1 MNINLILENLTLFSS
16 SPDRVESLRK
26 LIYKLATSGA
36 LSDRKSNEKKAD
48 FKATVGESEIP
59 NNWIWCE
66 LQEIA
71 IFGGRGSIKP
81 ELIPED
87 SWLLD
92 LEDIEKVSS
101 KLLVRT
107 RARDR
112 RTTSNKAIFKEGDVL
127 YGKLRPYLDKVLVAD
142 MSGYCTTEIVAIQ
155 PHDGLDPRWLR
166 ICLKRPEFI
175 SKVTELSYGT
185 KMPRLGTDDAK
196 KSLHPIPPLEEQRRI
211 VAEVEKLLE
220 LCDQIEDAN
229 KYAQLININIRK
241 SAVDAISIAQTP
253 EELQVAWQRIQDNW
267 EVIAVTPEAT
277 DSMKTLILDLAVRGD
292 LVTVDSPKVVE
303 SIEWTSSQL
312 KLDDSKIWSLPTLHK
327 ERKMGWNRI
336 PLAKLGFW
344 GSGGTPTSSRKDYYQ
359 NGTIPWA
366 VIGDMN
372 DEVMTT
378 TEARITEKA
387 LSESSS
393 KLIPVGAILI
403 AMYAT
408 SIGKTALTGIECC
421 SNQAIAHCVVD
432 AEIVSKEY
440 FFIIAKSLKR
450 HLIRKGRGAAQSNI
464 SQSVLKHLIIDLPPL
479 AEQALIVERVEALM
493 ELCDRLNLS
502 LQESEVLAEKFSR
515 SVVSA
520 SA

>member
-1 MNINLILENLTLFSS
+1 
-16 SPDRVESLRK
+16 
-26 LIYKLATSGA
+26 
-36 LSDRKSNEKKAD
+36 
-48 FKATVGESEIP
+48 VGESEIP
-59 NNWIWCE
+59 NNWMWCE

-196 KSLHPIPPLEEQRRI
+196 KSLHPIPPLEEQIRI

-229 KYAQLININIRK
+229 KSAQLININTRK

-253 EELQVAWQRIQDNW
+253 EELQIAWQRIQDNW
-267 EVIAVTPEAT
+267 EVLTGT
-277 DSMKTLILDLAVRGD
+277 SDSVESIRLLVHDLATRGVLSGEEIFEVVELKDIAQINYGYTESAKRTEVGPKFLRITDIQLGKVDWDTVPYCPISSAEEEKHLLKDGD
-292 LVTVDSPKVVE
+292 LVFARTGATTGKSFLLNNPPRSVCASYLIRVRPDVKKVLPEYLYLYFQSGQYWVDVKSGM
-303 SIEWTSSQL
+303 SGTAQ
-312 KLDDSKIWSLPTLHK
+312 
-327 ERKMGWNRI
+327 G
-336 PLAKLGFW
+336 GF
-344 GSGGTPTSSRKDYYQ
+344 
-359 NGTIPWA
+359 N
-366 VIGDMN
+366 
-372 DEVMTT
+372 
-378 TEARITEKA
+378 
-387 LSESSS
+387 SS
-393 KLIPVGAILI
+393 KLGSLAIRIPDL
-403 AMYAT
+403 AT
-408 SIGKTALTGIECC
+408 QAKIIKKTNELLQVCEDLGR
-421 SNQAIAHCVVD
+421 
-432 AEIVSKEY
+432 
-440 FFIIAKSLKR
+440 SLLR
-450 HLIRKGRGAAQSNI
+450 QQI
-464 SQSVLKHLIIDLPPL
+464 
-479 AEQALIVERVEALM
+479 
-493 ELCDRLNLS
+493 
-502 LQESEVLAEKFSR
+502 LAEKFAR
-515 SVVSA
+515 SVVSI

>member
-36 LSDRKSNEKKAD
+36 LSDRKSNEKKPD

-59 NNWIWCE
+59 NNWTWCE

-211 VAEVEKLLE
+211 VTEVEKLLE

-229 KYAQLININIRK
+229 KYAQLININTRK
-241 SAVDAISIAQTP
+241 SAIDAISIAQTP
-253 EELQVAWQRIQDNW
+253 EELQIAWQRIQDNW
-267 EVIAVTPEAT
+267 EVIAGTRESVTY
-277 DSMKTLILDLAVRGD
+277 LRQLLVDLAILGQLFGRRPIGSHGYPSTWEVNDFRSIGNIEGGNQPPKSVFISEPREGYVQLFQIRD
-292 LVTVDSPKVVE
+292 LGPNPIPVFIPNDLARSTSVEGEILIGRYGASVGKIFRAKTGAYNVALVKFIYPKE
-303 SIEWTSSQL
+303 
-312 KLDDSKIWSLPTLHK
+312 KLDSEFVYWFLK
-327 ERKMGWNRI
+327 
-336 PLAKLGFW
+336 
-344 GSGGTPTSSRKDYYQ
+344 SSRSQALFTGMSRSAQAGFNKRDLAPLL
-359 NGTIPWA
+359 IP
-366 VIGDMN
+366 IPS
-372 DEVMTT
+372 
-378 TEARITEKA
+378 KA
-387 LSESSS
+387 EQQEIIERLNSLMKICDQLESSF
-393 KLIPVGAILI
+393 LNAYEL
-403 AMYAT
+403 A
-408 SIGKTALTGIECC
+408 GKFA
-421 SNQAIAHCVVD
+421 
-432 AEIVSKEY
+432 
-440 FFIIAKSLKR
+440 
-450 HLIRKGRGAAQSNI
+450 
-464 SQSVLKHLIIDLPPL
+464 
-479 AEQALIVERVEALM
+479 
-493 ELCDRLNLS
+493 
-502 LQESEVLAEKFSR
+502 R
-515 SVVSA
+515 SVSSVSA
-520 SA
+520 